1 MLGLAGRPQGAGPR
15 HSPDR
20 WKPAGVISLAPGDKS
35 IGAGHQKDSEMRR
48 YARLPRVA
56 VASVTGV
63 LLLAVVPLA
72 IMPLS
77 GRQRAEGW
85 VLAVGLVVFIPL
97 LALATA
103 AYRHRTFSPELHA
116 AAIVRGIIWLPVGA
130 IMVGAVEFGWHQD
143 IHGAATAAAAILIG
157 AGVGLGSRFWW
168 LSRRP

>member
-1 MLGLAGRPQGAGPR
+1 M
-15 HSPDR
+15 
-20 WKPAGVISLAPGDKS
+20 ICLAPGDKS
-35 IGAGHQKDSEMRR
+35 IGVGHQKDRQMRR

-63 LLLAVVPLA
+63 LLLAAVPLT

-85 VLAVGLVVFIPL
+85 VLAVGLVVFVPL
-97 LALATA
+97 LALAA
-103 AYRHRTFSPELHA
+103 AAHRHRAFSPELHA

-130 IMVGAVEFGWHQD
+130 IMVGALEFGWHQD
-143 IHGAATAAAAILIG
+143 IHAAASAAAAILIG

>member
-1 MLGLAGRPQGAGPR
+1 
-15 HSPDR
+15 
-20 WKPAGVISLAPGDKS
+20 
-35 IGAGHQKDSEMRR
+35 MRR

-56 VASVTGV
+56 VASVTVASVTGL
-63 LLLAVVPLA
+63 LLLAVVPLTV
-72 IMPLS
+72 MPLS

-97 LALATA
+97 LALAA
-103 AYRHRTFSPELHA
+103 AAHRHRAFSPELHA

-130 IMVGAVEFGWHQD
+130 VMVGAVELGWHQD
-143 IHGAATAAAAILIG
+143 VHGAASAAAAILIG

>member
-1 MLGLAGRPQGAGPR
+1 
-15 HSPDR
+15 
-20 WKPAGVISLAPGDKS
+20 
-35 IGAGHQKDSEMRR
+35 MRR

-63 LLLAVVPLA
+63 LLLAAVLLTTVPLA
-72 IMPLS
+72 VLPLS

-85 VLAVGLVVFIPL
+85 VLAVALVLFVPL
-97 LALATA
+97 LTLAA
-103 AYRHRTFSPELHA
+103 SAHRHRTFSPELHA

-143 IHGAATAAAAILIG
+143 IHGAASAAAAILIG
-157 AGVGLGSRFWW
+157 AGIGLGSRFWW